1 MMSKVEVL
9 VAKAAPVTPT
19 VADGPQ
25 TSRTTPPAVSRSKE
39 VLSREMCEDDFA
51 SLFVTAS
58 EKGPHHF
65 YCMVCCKDVSLKSK
79 GRREFKRHFQ
89 EEKHFLAD
97 QRARCAMGL
106 KVYDYF
112 AHEVTLTAEKRA
124 EIMSRPPVILGDE
137 RSFAEDAIAS
147 GVDIDANVPT
157 LTLVNCTLSWLRT
170 GGPWLLVRRLW
181 GDFRTTLKDQTTFAS
196 RAWSMAE
203 TMVGNLLGNVCLMT
217 MNWFPC
223 FVCFL

>member
-1 MMSKVEVL
+1 MMSKVETL
-9 VAKAAPVTPT
+9 IAKAAPVSPT
-19 VADGPQ
+19 LADGAQ
-25 TSRTTPPAVSRSKE
+25 TSRSTPPAGYRNKE
-39 VLSREMCEDDFA
+39 MLTRGMFEDDFA

-79 GRREFKRHFQ
+79 GKREFKRHFQ

-97 QRARCAMGL
+97 QRARCSMGL
-106 KVYDYF
+106 TVYDYF
-112 AHEVTLTAEKRA
+112 AREVTLTAEMRA

-137 RSFAEDAIAS
+137 HPFAEDTLAS
-147 GVDIDANVPT
+147 ADDIDANVPT

-181 GDFRTTLKDQTTFAS
+181 SEFRTTLKDQTTFAS
-196 RAWSMAE
+196 RVWSMAE
-203 TMVGNLLGNVCLMT
+203 TMVGYPLDYVC
-217 MNWFPC
+217 
-223 FVCFL
+223 